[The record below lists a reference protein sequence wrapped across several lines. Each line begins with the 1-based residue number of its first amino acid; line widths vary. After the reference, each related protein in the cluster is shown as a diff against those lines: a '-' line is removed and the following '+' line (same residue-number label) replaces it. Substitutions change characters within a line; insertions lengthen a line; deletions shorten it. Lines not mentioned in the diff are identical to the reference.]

1 MITLSDFIR
10 PFAFLAIALTSLAC
24 QAIDNPDASNYL
36 EKFRSEASAY
46 ERAIFKDSQTTSDS
60 MEAYREYIA
69 FLESELEAATSALRD
84 ELSGVE
90 EEAFEKSISAWD
102 IYRTSE
108 KDFISTVWTP
118 QNFGS
123 SSAFSRL
130 AFYADVLRSRVERLQ
145 KYRLQF

>member
-24 QAIDNPDASNYL
+24 QAIDNPDAPNYL
-36 EKFRSEASAY
+36 KKFRSEASAY

-60 MEAYREYIA
+60 MERYREYIA
-69 FLESELEAATSALRD
+69 FLESELETTTSALRD
-84 ELSGVE
+84 ELYGAE

-123 SSAFSRL
+123 SSAFSSL
-130 AFYADVLRSRVERLQ
+130 
-145 KYRLQF
+145 